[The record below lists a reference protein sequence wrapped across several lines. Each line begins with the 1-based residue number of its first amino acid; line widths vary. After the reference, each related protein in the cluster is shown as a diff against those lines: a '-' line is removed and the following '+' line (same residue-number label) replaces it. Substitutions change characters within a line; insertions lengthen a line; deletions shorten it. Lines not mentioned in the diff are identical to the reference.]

1 MRSTSTTPHTRFIEK
16 NQKVPGKSHIRFKTL
31 IWKFYRDIL
40 PPVALVVSLFGIY
53 LATLAPG
60 LTWANAGADGGDLIT
75 AAFTGGIAHPTGYP
89 LYLLLAR
96 LFQFLPLG
104 SLAYRT
110 NLMSAFFMAL
120 AAALVYRLV
129 VRSLGSGDSKPVWP
143 AGLVAGYA
151 FGLAPLVWS
160 QAVITEVHALQAFLT
175 LSILYLYTQPE
186 QVTAAGQ
193 KRLDYQRGL
202 ALGLG
207 LSNHLTTLLLLPVAL
222 FLGSF
227 STRNEQDKFTRS
239 EKRWFGNYKFDRISL
254 LRQLACIGL
263 GLSLYLILPLRAL
276 GHPPLNWGNPHTL
289 GRTWWLVS
297 GSLYQGYYL
306 QFSLSGLWE
315 GLRSWAALQF
325 EQFGVPG
332 LVLGLTG
339 LVYFWRPSR
348 LYILTAW
355 IAALFLAFAVFYNSV
370 DSYLYLIPMFTC
382 FAVWIGLGVGGLLG
396 QSSQRYA
403 RSGSV
408 IGLLLIGYF
417 AGRSLGYLGQVDASH
432 DLRAETFSAEV
443 LAAAPENAILFAQ
456 GDGALFALWYVH
468 FALGGRPDLA
478 VIAVDLLHFDWYQE
492 TLRSTYPSLILP
504 GQLPW
509 PGTVSAANPAR
520 PACYVRYTDQT
531 EIECN
536 ER

>member
-1 MRSTSTTPHTRFIEK
+1 MGGFAALSSLTSTPSYTVAPRPK
-16 NQKVPGKSHIRFKTL
+16 A
-31 IWKFYRDIL
+31 YRAAL
-40 PPVALVVSLFGIY
+40 PPGFLVVFLFGIY

-60 LTWANAGADGGDLIT
+60 LTWANAGSDGGDLIT

-96 LFQFLPLG
+96 LFQFLPFG

-129 VRSLGSGDSKPVWP
+129 VRSPGSGDSKPAWP
-143 AGLVAGYA
+143 AGLAAGYA

-160 QAVITEVHALQAFLT
+160 QAVITEVYALQAFLT
-175 LSILYLYTQPE
+175 LSILYLYTKPE

-193 KRLDYQRGL
+193 KRLDCQRGL

-263 GLSLYLILPLRAL
+263 GSALYLTVPLRAL
-276 GHPPLNWGNPHTL
+276 AQPPLNWGNPITP
-289 GRTWWLVS
+289 GRAWWLVS
-297 GSLYQGYYL
+297 GSLYQDYYL
-306 QFSLSGLWE
+306 QFSLSGIWE
-315 GLRSWAALQF
+315 GFRSWAGLLL

-339 LVYFWRPSR
+339 SVFFWKPSR
-348 LYILTAW
+348 LYILSAW
-355 IAALFLAFAVFYNSV
+355 TAALFLAFAIFYKSS

-382 FAVWIGLGVGGLLG
+382 FAIWIGLGSAGLLDPFF
-396 QSSQRYA
+396 R
-403 RSGSV
+403 RSTKVGFV
-408 IGLLLIGYF
+408 FGLLLVAYF
-417 AGRSLGYLGQVDASH
+417 AGRSLTYSSQIDASR
-432 DLRAETFSAEV
+432 DARAETFSREV
-443 LAAAPENAILFAQ
+443 LAAAPENALLFAQ
-456 GDGALFALWYVH
+456 GDGALFALWYSH
-468 FALGGRPDLA
+468 FALEARPDLA
-478 VIAVDLLHFDWYQE
+478 VIAPDLLHFDWYQE
-492 TLRSTYPSLILP
+492 TLRSTYPELSLP
-504 GQLPW
+504 GPLPW
-509 PGTVSAANPAR
+509 PGTVAAANPAR
-520 PACYVRYTDQT
+520 PACYVQYTDQT
-531 EIECN
+531 EIECLQPMTVP
-536 ER
+536 